1 MLSESI
7 GKLKRHYGYF
17 MGVILI
23 TFAGTLLI
31 DRILGMFSPVNNQ
44 INQLIANANE
54 TMTPDQLAQLSQDVF
69 KAQYTGVGG
78 LIALI
83 TMILSAFLRIMQKR
97 SYFQKLNFPEMR
109 IADSAF
115 FHTSPVKIIT
125 LPIKSFFANVLGW
138 IAGFL
143 LLTVSGLII
152 FQLSQY
158 GNTASLVSVLI
169 FMLLALVLSVF
180 LVPISYL
187 IAYDVEGKYNFWAT
201 FTKSLSVAKNNFGRM
216 AKSLIVILLIF
227 IAFFILI
234 GLLGFVI
241 IDGLGIIVTVGLLV
255 FLAIIVLIFWVGP
268 LVEVYMVQTL
278 NHIFNRE
285 Y

>member
-7 GKLKRHYGYF
+7 QRLKRHYGYF
-17 MGVILI
+17 MGTILI
-23 TFAGTLLI
+23 ATVGSSVI
-31 DRILGMFSPVNNQ
+31 NRILNMFSPVND
-44 INQLIANANE
+44 QLNTFITSVNE
-54 TMTPDQLAQLSQDVF
+54 TMTPDQLVQFSQDFF

-83 TMILSAFLRIMQKR
+83 TMILSVFLRIMQRR

-143 LLTVSGLII
+143 LLFVSGLIF

-158 GNTASLVSVLI
+158 GNTASLVFVLI
-169 FMLLALVLSVF
+169 FMLLALALSVF

-201 FTKSLSVAKNNFGRM
+201 FTKSLTVAKNNFGRI

-227 IAFFILI
+227 IVFFILI
-234 GLLGFVI
+234 GLLGFVMM
-241 IDGLGIIVTVGLLV
+241 DGVGAIVTVGLLG
-255 FLAIIVLIFWVGP
+255 LLTIIGLIFWVGP
-268 LVEVYMVQTL
+268 LVEVYMAQTL